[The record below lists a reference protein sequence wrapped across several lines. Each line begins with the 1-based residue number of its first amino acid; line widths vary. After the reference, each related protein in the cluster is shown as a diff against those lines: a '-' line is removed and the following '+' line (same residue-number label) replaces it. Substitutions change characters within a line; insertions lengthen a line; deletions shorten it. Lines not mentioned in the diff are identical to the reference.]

1 MNLLL
6 IINKPFIGEQKM
18 ENNKIEN
25 GTFTFSSGDIYEG
38 EYYKGEF
45 VKEYGTHKI
54 YPHGKGKYTTSG
66 NFDYPVVYVG
76 EFRDGKPHGQGYK
89 TYGNGSRF
97 DGEWKDGF
105 PYEGTDTD
113 KDGNIT
119 AKYVKG
125 NETDKI
131 LN

>member
-1 MNLLL
+1 M
-6 IINKPFIGEQKM
+6 
-18 ENNKIEN
+18 
-25 GTFTFSSGDIYEG
+25 
-38 EYYKGEF
+38 
-45 VKEYGTHKI
+45 
-54 YPHGKGKYTTSG
+54 
-66 NFDYPVVYVG
+66 YVG
-76 EFRDGKPHGQGYK
+76 EFRDAKHHGQGYK